1 MFDKNQ
7 AQVASKY
14 HYEIEAPLDDKCWK

>member
-7 AQVASKY
+7 AQVASNY
-14 HYEIEAPLDDKCWK
+14 QYEIKAPLDDKCWK